1 MQYTRT
7 AKLSDN
13 VYALGY
19 GGLLEMMYAGAG
31 GEVLYRPFDSS
42 WALGADIN
50 WVRQRAFDQQFD
62 LRDYSTWTGHVSAY
76 WETGIEDV
84 LAKLSVGRYL
94 AKDVGTTL
102 DLSREFASGVRVG
115 AWGTWTDAGDAF
127 GEGSFDKG
135 LYLTIPL
142 DAFFSF
148 SSRDS
153 TMLRW
158 QPLTRDGGARLGR
171 RYELYELTQERQMG
185 RYWEEYPQ
193 MWR

>member
-1 MQYTRT
+1 
-7 AKLSDN
+7 
-13 VYALGY
+13 
-19 GGLLEMMYAGAG
+19 
-31 GEVLYRPFDSS
+31 S

-102 DLSREFASGVRVG
+102 DLSRECASGVRGG

-158 QPLTRDGGARLGR
+158 
-171 RYELYELTQERQMG
+171 
-185 RYWEEYPQ
+185 
-193 MWR
+193 

>member
-1 MQYTRT
+1 
-7 AKLSDN
+7 
-13 VYALGY
+13 
-19 GGLLEMMYAGAG
+19 
-31 GEVLYRPFDSS
+31 
-42 WALGADIN
+42 
-50 WVRQRAFDQQFD
+50 
-62 LRDYSTWTGHVSAY
+62 
-76 WETGIEDV
+76 
-84 LAKLSVGRYL
+84 
-94 AKDVGTTL
+94 
-102 DLSREFASGVRVG
+102 
-115 AWGTWTDAGDAF
+115 DAGDAF